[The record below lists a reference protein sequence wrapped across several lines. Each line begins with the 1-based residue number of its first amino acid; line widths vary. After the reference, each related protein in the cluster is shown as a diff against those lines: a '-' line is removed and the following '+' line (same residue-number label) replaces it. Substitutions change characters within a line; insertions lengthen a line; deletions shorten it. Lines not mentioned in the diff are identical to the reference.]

1 MLNQFMQKNEI
12 KKKNT
17 VDFFPLKVK
26 KSNVIRNYDG
36 SPMESLIGIIITI
49 C

>member
-1 MLNQFMQKNEI
+1 MLNQFMQKNDFFL
-12 KKKNT
+12 NT
-17 VDFFPLKVK
+17 VDSFSLKVK
-26 KSNVIRNYDG
+26 KSYLIRNYDS